1 MPRMGL
7 DFRTVVAAAAA
18 LADEKG
24 IDGISLGELAQRLNV
39 RTPSL
44 YNHVDSLEALKQS
57 LAIFGLNQLYEQLQK
72 RADGLVGDDA
82 VYAMGDAYVTFA
94 RNHPGLYDATFRAP
108 IPNDQQLHFAQHKVV
123 ELVGE
128 RLRAYD
134 LKGNKALHM
143 IRGFRSILHGF
154 ASIESSGG
162 FGLSLDLD
170 VSFKMLVDT
179 FLAGVH
185 AQIREQANEKE

>member
-7 DFRTVVAAAAA
+7 DFSTVVSAAAV

-24 IDGISLGELAQRLNV
+24 MDGISLGELAQRLNV

-57 LAIFGLNQLYEQLQK
+57 LAIYGLNRLYEKLQVS
-72 RADGLVGDDA
+72 ADGLLGDAA
-82 VYAMGDAYVTFA
+82 VYAMSDAYISFA

-108 IPNDQQLHFAQHKVV
+108 VTSDPELHHAQQQVVGLVAQTLHV
-123 ELVGE
+123 
-128 RLRAYD
+128 YD
-134 LKGNKALHM
+134 LQGDHALHT

-162 FGLSLDLD
+162 FGLPLDLD
-170 VSFKMLVDT
+170 VSFRMLVDT
-179 FLAGVH
+179 FLAGIH
-185 AQIREQANEKE
+185 AQVRE